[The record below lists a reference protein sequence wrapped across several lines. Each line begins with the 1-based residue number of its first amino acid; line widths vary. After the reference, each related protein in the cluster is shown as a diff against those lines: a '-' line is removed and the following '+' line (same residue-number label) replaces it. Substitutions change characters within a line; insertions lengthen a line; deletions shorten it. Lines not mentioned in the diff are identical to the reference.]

1 MHVIEQYKQARNG
14 LDVGD
19 DIPRY
24 AELGYEA
31 IPKDDIE
38 RLKWW
43 GVFLRKHSEGEP
55 GYFMMRI
62 RIPNGIA
69 TSEQLRVIAAISSE
83 LGRGIADVTTRQ
95 QLQTRWIKIDDV
107 PEALERLRAVGL
119 VTLQTGMD
127 NIRNIVGCPLAGLH
141 DAELF
146 DASPVARAFTEM
158 FVGDRR
164 FTNLPRKFNVTITAC
179 RLNCTH
185 AETQDIGL
193 VPATSRRTGA
203 PGFNVL
209 VGGKV
214 GSGGFTI
221 AQPLNVFV
229 PPELGAELCAAI
241 TLVFSDNGAREHRNK
256 SRLSFLLDEW
266 GIDRFRHEVAERFGG
281 PIEPAGTDDRLLE
294 HRDHLGI
301 TCQTDVS
308 LRSVGVVIPTGRT
321 NGDQLAELARLAD
334 TYGTGEVRLTIDQ
347 NAIIVNVGDGRV
359 DELLREPLLATLRA
373 DPPKH
378 LRRLVTCTGNDYC
391 NLAQINTK
399 PRALQIAEAVAA
411 DMKSALTVHWSGCQ
425 AGCGNHP
432 VADIGLMGK
441 NVRVGSEVVE
451 GVDVFIGG
459 SSGPRAAAAMKLL
472 SDVPCDDLEP
482 IMRALVRY
490 GALDAI
496 RERLFTPRRQLQVAP
511 ASVPDVPTSNGTGT
525 VVLDRAELVD
535 AKGKLV
541 RVSGK
546 DVAVFRT
553 NGCVHAI
560 QNTCPH
566 AESPL
571 VEGTVDDHSVICSEH
586 GYRFDLRTGACL
598 NDSTLRAEVFA
609 VTELDGGRVEVGPS
623 TDRERRES

>member
-14 LDVGD
+14 LDVGE
-19 DIPRY
+19 DIARY
-24 AELGYEA
+24 AQQGWEA

-43 GVFLRKHSEGEP
+43 GVFLRKQSEGEP

-69 TSEQLRVIAAISSE
+69 TSDQLRAIASISGE
-83 LGRGIADVTTRQ
+83 LGRGVLDVTTRQ
-95 QLQTRWIKIDDV
+95 QLQTRWIQIDDV
-107 PEALERLRAVGL
+107 PEAMDRLRAVGL

-127 NIRNIVGCPLAGLH
+127 NIRNVVGCPLAGLH

-146 DASPVARAFTEM
+146 DASPVVGEFTSL
-158 FVGDRR
+158 FVGDKR
-164 FTNLPRKFNVTITAC
+164 FTNLPRKFNVAITGC

-193 VPATSRRTGA
+193 VPARSRRSGE
-203 PGFNVL
+203 PGFNVV

-214 GSGGFTI
+214 GSGGYTI

-229 PPELGAELCAAI
+229 TQELAAELCAAI
-241 TLVFSDNGAREHRNK
+241 TLVFSDNGPREHRNK
-256 SRLSFLLDEW
+256 ARLAFLLEEW
-266 GIDRFRHEVAERFGG
+266 GIDRFRREVAERFGG
-281 PIEPAGTDDRLLE
+281 PIEPAGNDDRLPE
-294 HRDHLGI
+294 YRDHLGV
-301 TCQTDVS
+301 TTQTD
-308 LRSVGVVIPTGRT
+308 RTKRAVGVVIPTGRT
-321 NGDQLAELARLAD
+321 NADDLFELARLSD
-334 TYGTGEVRLTIDQ
+334 VYGSREVRLTVDQ
-347 NAIIVNVGDGRV
+347 NAILVNVPDART
-359 DELLREPLLATLRA
+359 DELLREPLLERLRP
-373 DPPKH
+373 DPPRH

-399 PRALQIAEAVAA
+399 PRALQIAQAIAG
-411 DMKSALTVHWSGCQ
+411 DMSSALTVHWSGCQ

-441 NVRVGSEVVE
+441 NVRVGSDVVE

-459 SSGPRAAAAMKLL
+459 SSGPRATAAVKLL
-472 SDVPCDDLEP
+472 SDVPCDELEP

-496 RERLFTPRRQLQVAP
+496 RERLFSPRRLPVTAAP
-511 ASVPDVPTSNGTGT
+511 SAPVPTSNGTGT
-525 VVLDRAELVD
+525 VVLSREDLPD
-535 AKGKLV
+535 ASGRLV
-541 RVSGK
+541 RIQGE

-571 VEGTVDDHSVICSEH
+571 ASGTVDGHAVICPEH

-598 NDSTLRAEVFA
+598 NDSTLRARVFA
-609 VTELDGGRVEVGPS
+609 VTTLEDGRIEVGPS
-623 TDRERRES
+623 TDRE